1 MLLILSKNLELPWIA
16 SCMHEF
22 GYCHRYPWR
31 EEDLRKEPSKKEA
44 PQRWGPQ
51 FALRVTFQSILEM
64 GLCLSKISFGSKI
77 SYLKRPCQEECLMPD
92 LHACALLTWTALG
105 GQMRET
111 LVLQNLHSCGKDIYH
126 LWHKT
131 KLISYIALRN
141 AFWKQLLSEVYIHIP
156 VSTTC

>member
-1 MLLILSKNLELPWIA
+1 MSLVTAAGTLGVKKILGKNLLKKRHLRDEAHSLH
-16 SCMHEF
+16 CMSH
-22 GYCHRYPWR
+22 
-31 EEDLRKEPSKKEA
+31 S
-44 PQRWGPQ
+44 
-51 FALRVTFQSILEM
+51 QSRLEM